1 MNILELNARKAA
13 GEKLVMLTC
22 YDYWSAKLL
31 HRADV
36 DMLLVGDSLAMVMY
50 GHSSTLPADTEMMA
64 RHTEMVSR
72 GAVDKF
78 IVSDL
83 PFLSY
88 RGDLQ
93 TTMDAVGSLMRA
105 GAQAVKLEGIAGNE
119 ACIAHIV
126 QSGVPVMA
134 HLGLTPQS
142 VNTLG
147 GFKVQA
153 RDAAASQQLL
163 QDARKAEA
171 LGCFSLVLECVP
183 AQLAASVS
191 EALTIPVIGIGA
203 GAEVDG
209 QVLVLHDMLG
219 LSGDFK
225 PKFLRRYL
233 NGDDLIVDAINQ
245 YSADTRSGDFPAVD
259 EAYS

>member
-1 MNILELNARKAA
+1 MNILELAARKAA
-13 GEKLVMLTC
+13 GEKLCMLTC
-22 YDYWSAKLL
+22 YDYWSAVILN
-31 HRADV
+31 HSDI
-36 DMLLVGDSLAMVMY
+36 DMLLVGDSLAMVMH
-50 GHSSTLPADTEMMA
+50 GHASTLPADLEMMVC
-64 RHTEMVSR
+64 HTKIVAR

-78 IVSDL
+78 IVADL
-83 PFLSY
+83 PFLTY
-88 RGDLQ
+88 RGELQ
-93 TTMDAVGSLMRA
+93 NTIDAVAGLMRA

-119 ACIAHIV
+119 AAIQHII

-153 RDAAASQQLL
+153 RDAVAQQQLL
-163 QDARKAEA
+163 LDAHKAEE

-183 AQLAASVS
+183 AKLATKISQ
-191 EALTIPVIGIGA
+191 ELQIPVIGIGA
-203 GAEVDG
+203 GSEIDG

-219 LSGDFK
+219 LNGDFQ

-233 NGDDLIVDAINQ
+233 NGGELILEAVNK
-245 YSADTRSGDFPAVD
+245 YSADTKSGDFPAAS

>member
-1 MNILELNARKAA
+1 MNILDLVARKAA
-13 GEKLVMLTC
+13 GEKLLMLTC
-22 YDYWSAKLL
+22 YDYYSARILN
-31 HRADV
+31 RTDI
-36 DMLLVGDSLAMVMY
+36 DMLLVGDSAAMVMH
-50 GHSSTLPADTEMMA
+50 GHQSTIPADVEMMSW
-64 RHTEMVSR
+64 HTQMVAR
-72 GAVDKF
+72 GATDKF
-78 IVSDL
+78 IVADL

-93 TTMDAVGSLMRA
+93 HSMDAVASLMRA
-105 GAQAVKLEGIAGNE
+105 GAQAVKLEGVAGNE
-119 ACIAHIV
+119 EQIQHIV

-153 RDAAASQQLL
+153 KDAASQQQLL
-163 QDARKAEA
+163 VDAKQAERS
-171 LGCFSLVLECVP
+171 GCFALVLECVP
-183 AQLAASVS
+183 AKLAAKISQQ
-191 EALTIPVIGIGA
+191 LKIPVIGIGA

-219 LSGDFK
+219 LNGDFQ

-233 NGDDLIVDAINQ
+233 NGEELILTAVNQ
-245 YSADTRSGDFPAVD
+245 YSADTRSGNFPAPT
-259 EAYS
+259 EEYS